1 VIVPIWRKEDEKT
14 GVLNTASSVKEN
26 LQSAGSKVKLD
37 DMDQRTP
44 GWKFNFWEMKVCSYS
59 YFKYMNKRKD

>member
-1 VIVPIWRKEDEKT
+1 
-14 GVLNTASSVKEN
+14 
-26 LQSAGSKVKLD
+26 LQSAGIKVKLD